1 MAALFTENVTVQIVI
16 VIGSIVTT
24 YLTVKYKD
32 RILNA
37 GNKPDAP
44 KDRMEQIF
52 DGYEKLIVQQQEDI
66 ERKTA
71 IIAQLEGIV
80 AKLRRDLDTT
90 TNLLEDAR
98 EEVKQAKAQ
107 NNRMKKQLDEI
118 RQGYNKS
125 PVDKS

>member
-1 MAALFTENVTVQIVI
+1 VV
-16 VIGSIVTT
+16 GSIITT

-37 GNKPDAP
+37 GNKPSAP

-118 RQGYNKS
+118 RQGYSKS
-125 PVDKS
+125 PSDKS